1 MLFIYL
7 SSRLPRGVV
16 VLSTTTS
23 TARDVNSSS
32 SKSGISLDTDHND
45 DRYSNNSNNVYDD
58 RGGSEIDDRCINL
71 SSTSIINESES
82 TSRSFST
89 NDRKMSRGKH
99 RRNVENQ
106 YKQVQQQQEQKGK

>member
-32 SKSGISLDTDHND
+32 KSSISVDTDHND

-58 RGGSEIDDRCINL
+58 GGGSEIDDRCINL

-106 YKQVQQQQEQKGK
+106 YNKVQQQQQKGKQ